1 MGPKVDVLARLERD
15 GNTVRGRHFYAHL
28 GVDLP
33 LAGSVTDTGDI
44 ALSARGEGRSGA
56 RQPAAVPGSA
66 PG

>member
-1 MGPKVDVLARLERD
+1 MLARLERG

-44 ALSARGEGRSGA
+44 ALSAPGRGALR
-56 RQPAAVPGSA
+56 SA
-66 PG
+66 PAPARPGQRSWLTAE